1 MSLRYF
7 SDDFIFKSFGDQNF
21 GGAPVSDEHDWPFDG
36 DDIPDEPYADPAIR
50 SGYQNALGRFIMA
63 HNEVDFWMSAILE
76 KAVQIIAPDGSLNHL
91 ALGDFSAR
99 ATNLVLLMRVAPHL
113 CLGGVGN
120 GRLHELN
127 GVRNALAHGHFDQDR
142 YSGTFEIVNR
152 KHKSFQV
159 KRLKNLNEASINAAA
174 EELEGIASHMEAVHA
189 FMDVPLGAE
198 YFQDAPVILKSIEL
212 WELMASEDAKK
223 AAEAGEQKS
232 GVAAPDDAAPDQ

>member
-1 MSLRYF
+1 M
-7 SDDFIFKSFGDQNF
+7 
-21 GGAPVSDEHDWPFDG
+21 SDEHDWSFDG

-76 KAVQIIAPDGSLNHL
+76 KAVQIIAPDGALNHL

-189 FMDVPLGAE
+189 FMDVSLGAE

>member
-1 MSLRYF
+1 MTDDHGWSL
-7 SDDFIFKSFGDQNF
+7 DD
-21 GGAPVSDEHDWPFDG
+21 

-76 KAVQIIAPDGSLNHL
+76 KSVQIIAPDGSLNHL

-99 ATNLVLLMRVAPHL
+99 ATSLVLLMRVAPHL

-120 GRLHELN
+120 ERLPELN
-127 GVRNALAHGHFDQDR
+127 GMRNSLAHGHFEQDR

-159 KRLKNLNEASINAAA
+159 KRLRNLNEDSINAAA
-174 EELEGIASHMEAVHA
+174 DELEHIAGHMEAVHS

-198 YFQDAPVILKSIEL
+198 YFQDDPLILKSIEL
-212 WELMASEDAKK
+212 WEIMA
-223 AAEAGEQKS
+223 AGEATTPPKT
-232 GVAAPDDAAPDQ
+232 GR

>member
-1 MSLRYF
+1 MTDDHGWSL
-7 SDDFIFKSFGDQNF
+7 DD
-21 GGAPVSDEHDWPFDG
+21 

-76 KAVQIIAPDGSLNHL
+76 KSVQIIAPDGSLNHL

-99 ATNLVLLMRVAPHL
+99 ATSLVLLMRVAPHL

-120 GRLHELN
+120 GRLPELN
-127 GVRNALAHGHFDQDR
+127 GMRNSLAHGHFEQDR

-159 KRLKNLNEASINAAA
+159 KRLRNLNEASINAAA
-174 EELEGIASHMEAVHA
+174 DELEHIAGHMEAVHG
-189 FMDVPLGAE
+189 FMDIPLGAE
-198 YFQDAPVILKSIEL
+198 YFQDDPVILKSIEL
-212 WELMASEDAKK
+212 WELMVIEDKK
-223 AAEAGEQKS
+223 TTTKDGE
-232 GVAAPDDAAPDQ
+232 